1 VAINAPTVTWEYTWL
16 SLMFHKGVFGAGAGW
31 DKQASAQIEEH
42 GRLGF
47 ELVTAA
53 PVVGEKGTTQFIL
66 FFKRRIG

>member
-1 VAINAPTVTWEYTWL
+1 
-16 SLMFHKGVFGAGAGW
+16 MFHKGVFGAGAGW